1 MTDLT
6 PIFTKCVEIVAKELP
21 QLPKQSRASANES
34 PFVISD
40 TFTKDCGEVY
50 ENLLRL
56 SAFVAQIKPLYL
68 QNNDEQS
75 QYGEATKRLTAEEK
89 NGIDE
94 EFRLKVHQINE
105 KIKMF
110 RSYEKKR
117 NELFE
122 SLKKG
127 HGFVSSIFASE
138 QEDDATLYN
147 NTLTTHRAQMVLFLN
162 KTIHTCNLSF
172 EKMQRQR
179 YERERQLNVLDF
191 QNLDDTDDLDVYNS
205 YKSDFKME
213 VIDQANPHQDV
224 ALVNL
229 EAISEELLQELT
241 QENQEL
247 LLSKENQFKQVEK
260 LHTSMID
267 IVKLQSEL
275 TMHLETQGEQIGN
288 LIDNQ
293 EQVELDL
300 RQGNKTLTKATD
312 RNKRGS
318 NLIVA
323 TCIILGILL
332 LLIDYVS

>member
-6 PIFTKCVEIVAKELP
+6 PIFTKCVEIVNKELP
-21 QLPKQSRASANES
+21 QLPKLSNQSIKDAKYI
-34 PFVISD
+34 ISD
-40 TFTKDCGEVY
+40 TFTKDCLEVY

-56 SAFVAQIKPLYL
+56 STFVAQIKPLYL
-68 QNNDEQS
+68 QNSGEQPN
-75 QYGEATKRLTAEEK
+75 YGGETKKLTAEEK

-94 EFRLKVHQINE
+94 EFRLKVHQVNE
-105 KIKMF
+105 RIKMF
-110 RSYEKKR
+110 KLYEKKR
-117 NELFE
+117 NELLE
-122 SLKKG
+122 ALKKS
-127 HGFVSSIFASE
+127 HGFVSSIFGNE
-138 QEDDATLYN
+138 EEDNATVYN
-147 NTLTTHRAQMVLFLN
+147 TTLTTHRAQVLLFLN
-162 KTIHTCNLSF
+162 KTLHTCNLSF

-191 QNLDDTDDLDVYNS
+191 QNLDDTEDLDVYNT

-213 VIDQANPHQDV
+213 VIDQENATMNDGF
-224 ALVNL
+224 VNL

-260 LHTSMID
+260 LHTSMVD

-323 TCIILGILL
+323 TCVILGFLL
-332 LLIDYVS
+332 LFVDYVS